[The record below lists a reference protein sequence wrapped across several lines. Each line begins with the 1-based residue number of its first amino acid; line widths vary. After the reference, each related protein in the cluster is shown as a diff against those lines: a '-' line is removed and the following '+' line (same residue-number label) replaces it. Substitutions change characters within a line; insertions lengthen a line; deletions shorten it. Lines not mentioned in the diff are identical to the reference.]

1 MTADKAGGG
10 GVEELNNKKSP
21 YLCRTKYVSVVFFY
35 FAPLFPFFLLL
46 NSVGMCIPAI
56 LCTEVLTCLL

>member
-1 MTADKAGGG
+1 MTADNAGGG

-35 FAPLFPFFLLL
+35 FAPLFPFF
-46 NSVGMCIPAI
+46 SAPKQCMCIPAI